1 MSFIQGYARKLGVLE
16 YRGTWNA
23 STNTPSLQ
31 SGQGTRGE
39 YYVVSTAGSTN
50 LDGISDWG
58 VKDWLVFNGTAW
70 EKIDNSEAGYTREEA
85 DTKYTEAKARENH
98 TGTQLAETISNFTE
112 SAQLAIGDMLG
123 SSPDIDLVYP
133 DENGKISASLTSTG
147 VSAGFYNNF
156 EVDSKGRIISATNV
170 VVAGSSTYSYN
181 TTGSN
186 STTLTSFI
194 NIPGLTTDS
203 LGAGLYRFRFIA
215 LAQSSATT
223 TGIGV
228 RFVPTSASVSTI
240 YAKYWI
246 SQSVPGTTQAFEYD
260 QVSQNTNVT
269 SASAASTTNGFVI
282 MGEGMVRITSP
293 GTASMQ
299 FKSEVADSAVSIS
312 ADANLF
318 LELV

>member
-1 MSFIQGYARKLGVLE
+1 
-16 YRGTWNA
+16 
-23 STNTPSLQ
+23 
-31 SGQGTRGE
+31 
-39 YYVVSTAGSTN
+39 
-50 LDGISDWG
+50 
-58 VKDWLVFNGTAW
+58 
-70 EKIDNSEAGYTREEA
+70 
-85 DTKYTEAKARENH
+85 
-98 TGTQLAETISNFTE
+98 
-112 SAQLAIGDMLG
+112 MLG